1 VNAPALSTRRVTD
14 FVWLGQAPWR
24 ASAGRAAPRPED
36 ASSLWGQFALHERD
50 DAGGH
55 VLARDRL
62 GVNKLFFALTA
73 SGEVDSSNFL
83 FDLLQRG
90 HRLGDVW
97 SVPSGHALALSP
109 SRGEYRLHRHA
120 TLDFA
125 ESDEQAL
132 VAGIRAALATT
143 FERLAT
149 LLAGRRLFVTL
160 SGGLDS
166 TTVAMLAREHL
177 GEFTAVTFAMEGGG
191 GESDDL
197 RHARLAARGAG
208 VPLEVVTATPD
219 ELAELLDLVLL
230 HGQDWRDFN
239 VHCGLVNAAIGRR
252 LRERLG
258 PDGGSPAPVL
268 LTGDSMNE
276 LMADYR
282 PVVYK
287 GVEYYGLPRLAG
299 AQLRRF
305 LVSGLDAG
313 DREVGIFNA
322 FGLDTV
328 QPYALAAEAYAAVP
342 GERLE
347 DPRAKQELVRLVM
360 GARIPEAIYARPKLR
375 AQVGSHDVGGTLAAI
390 ADRGIDAAALRRRFA
405 DLLGV
410 EERELGALIRGGRY
424 RFSLQAP
431 WEAAQA

>member
-1 VNAPALSTRRVTD
+1 MSAPALTTRRVTD
-14 FVWLGQAPWR
+14 FVWRDGRPWR
-24 ASAGRAAPRPED
+24 GPGDGRAAERPED
-36 ASSLWGQFALHERD
+36 AAALWGQFALHERD
-50 DAGGH
+50 GAGGH
-55 VLARDRL
+55 LLARDRL
-62 GVNKLFFALTA
+62 GVNKLFFALTET
-73 SGEVDSSNFL
+73 GEVDSSNFL

-90 HRLGDVW
+90 HRLGAVW
-97 SVPSGHALALSP
+97 SVPAGHALALAP
-109 SRGEYRLHRHA
+109 ARGEYRLHRHA
-120 TLDFA
+120 ALDYA
-125 ESDEQAL
+125 ETDGEAL
-132 VAGIRAALATT
+132 VEGIRAALVAT
-143 FERLAT
+143 FERLAA

-177 GEFTAVTFAMEGGG
+177 GEFTAVTFALEGD
-191 GESDDL
+191 SDDL
-197 RHARLAARGAG
+197 RHARLAARAAG
-208 VPLEVVTATPD
+208 VPLEVVTAAPD

-252 LRERLG
+252 LREQLG

-276 LMADYR
+276 LMADYH

-287 GVEYYGLPRLAG
+287 GVEYYGLPRIG
-299 AQLRRF
+299 GGQLRRF

-313 DREVGIFNA
+313 DREVGVFNA

-328 QPYALAAEAYAAVP
+328 QPYALAAEAYARVP
-342 GERLE
+342 AQRLE

-360 GARIPEAIYARPKLR
+360 GDRIPEAIYARPKLR
-375 AQVGSHDVGGTLAAI
+375 AQVGSEDVGGTLAAI

-405 DLLGV
+405 GLLGV
-410 EERELGALIRGGRY
+410 EEHELGALIRGGRY
-424 RFSLQAP
+424 RFSATAP
-431 WEAAQA
+431 WEGAR